1 MDRLGQKNL
10 NLQLGCYICDI
21 QTQGN
26 FRMNVLMKREHM
38 TLFNNSMSAR
48 NDIQMG
54 AILKVITRPA
64 NDISVQELMNK
75 ILLLIFIS
83 TTKVNW

>member
-1 MDRLGQKNL
+1 
-10 NLQLGCYICDI
+10 
-21 QTQGN
+21 
-26 FRMNVLMKREHM
+26 
-38 TLFNNSMSAR
+38 MSAR

>member
-1 MDRLGQKNL
+1 
-10 NLQLGCYICDI
+10 
-21 QTQGN
+21 
-26 FRMNVLMKREHM
+26 MNVLMKREHM
-38 TLFNNSMSAR
+38 TLFNISMSAR